1 VTDDQP
7 KPSEPAKPID
17 QFIEKALE
25 QAREGVNGIYT
36 RVQPDGLVTVVTF
49 IRSVDMAWVNFNAE
63 QLDHLIK
70 NLQEARA
77 AIGKDKRIG

>member
-1 VTDDQP
+1 VKADSP

-25 QAREGVNGIYT
+25 QARDGVNGIYT

-49 IRSVDMAWVNFNAE
+49 IRSVDLAWVNFTAE
-63 QLDHLIK
+63 QLDELIK
-70 NLQEARA
+70 NLQDARA
-77 AIGKDKRIG
+77 AIGKDEP